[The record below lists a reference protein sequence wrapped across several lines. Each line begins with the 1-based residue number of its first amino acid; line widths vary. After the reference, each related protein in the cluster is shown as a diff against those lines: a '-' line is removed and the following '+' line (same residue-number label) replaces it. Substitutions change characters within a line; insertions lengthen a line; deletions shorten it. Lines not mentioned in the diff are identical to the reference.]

1 MTIKG
6 PSKTLKEQAIS
17 GMMWSSVQRFGTT
30 IISFVANIVL
40 ARLLMPEDFGS
51 IGMLMVFIAVSNT
64 LIDGGLG
71 AALIQKKNPTNED
84 YSTVFYWN
92 LALST
97 ILYAMLFIFSPVIS
111 NFYRIPL
118 LSNLL
123 RVQGII
129 LIINAF
135 NVVQSNILL
144 KTLNIK
150 QLAQR
155 DLLST
160 TIGAVTSIIL
170 AFMGFGVWSLVAK
183 MLVIGTM
190 NSIFLWALCKWRPKS
205 HFISWSSFKNLF
217 NYGALLLIS
226 SLSET
231 ISAEMQSLIIGKV
244 FSARDLGFFTQARKL
259 NGIPERGLTLAVNQ
273 VTFPV
278 FSSIQDEHQ
287 RLARLVK
294 KSMQTITF
302 INFPIMVILMVI
314 GEPLIKFLLT
324 DKWIEAVPYF
334 RILCFGGMLYG
345 LNSNGVNIMKAL
357 GRSNYVL
364 YSGLI
369 KRSITIIAI
378 IIGMQFG
385 IVPLVFGYTI
395 SIYSWFLINAFI
407 SGKLIDYG
415 IGKQIKD
422 YGINYAL
429 SLIMGFLVYFI
440 TKDLMI
446 HYVGLML
453 IQIAGYAFIYIGL
466 SKLMKIEGFNLL
478 YNIIIEQK
486 RKFIS
491 G

>member
-1 MTIKG
+1 MTIKS
-6 PSKTLKEQAIS
+6 PSNTLKEQAVS

-30 IISFVANIVL
+30 IISFVANIIL

-97 ILYAMLFIFSPVIS
+97 ILYVMLFLFSPVIS
-111 NFYRIPL
+111 NFYRLPL

-123 RVQGII
+123 RVQGIV

-135 NVVQSNILL
+135 NVVQFNILL

-150 QLAQR
+150 KLAQR

-160 TIGAVTSIIL
+160 TIGAVTGIIL
-170 AFMGFGVWSLVAK
+170 AFMGFGVWSMVAK

-190 NSIFLWALCKWRPKS
+190 NSIFLWALCKWRPKRN
-205 HFISWSSFKNLF
+205 FSWSSFKELF
-217 NYGALLLIS
+217 GYGALLLVN
-226 SLSET
+226 SLSAT
-231 ISAEMQSLIIGKV
+231 ITIELQSLIIGKV
-244 FSARDLGFFTQARKL
+244 FSARDLGFFTQARKMHQ
-259 NGIPERGLTLAVNQ
+259 IPERGLTLAVGQ

-278 FSSIQDEHQ
+278 FSSIQDEPQ

-302 INFPIMVILMVI
+302 INFPVMIILMVVA
-314 GEPLIKFLLT
+314 EPLVKFLLT

-334 RILCFGGMLYG
+334 RILCLGGMLYG
-345 LNSNGVNIMKAL
+345 LNSNGINIMKAL

-369 KRSITIIAI
+369 NRSITIIAI

-385 IVPLVFGYTI
+385 IVAMIIGSTI
-395 SIYSWFLINAFI
+395 SMYIWFLIYAFI

-429 SLIMGFLVYFI
+429 SLITGFLVYFI

-453 IQIAGYAFIYIGL
+453 IQIAGYALIYIGL
-466 SKLMKIEGFNLL
+466 SILMKIEGFNLL

-486 RKFIS
+486 RKYIS